1 MRRSNILALLLTL
14 VIIWLVSVAYLAGTP
29 ATTNTP
35 VNTQTIIKPDVGLL
49 FLPDAGQP
57 RPIDLEYVIDQI
69 PLTLTETRG
78 VSSNVTIH
86 YIRGNN
92 IDTEG
97 RATKWAFGI
106 RYENQSSLL
115 YYDDVSGW
123 QWIPWQ
129 GEFPGQEIINGSF
142 IPPKDLVRKNIGILF
157 GSTPI
162 QTDQIQLM
170 ELGNGIYTVTL
181 NRQDRQQILLFDAT
195 TGALIPSYA

>member
-1 MRRSNILALLLTL
+1 MRRSNIFALLLML

-35 VNTQTIIKPDVGLL
+35 VNTQTIIRPDVGLL
-49 FLPDAGQP
+49 PLPDAGQP
-57 RPIDLEYVIDQI
+57 RPIALEYVVDQI
-69 PLTLTETRG
+69 PSTLIETKG
-78 VSSNVTIH
+78 VSSNITIH

-106 RYENQSSLL
+106 RYENQSALL
-115 YYDDVSGW
+115 YYDVLGW

-129 GEFPGQEIINGSF
+129 GEFPGQEIRNGSF
-142 IPPKDLVRKNIGILF
+142 TPPKDLVRKNIGILF
-157 GSTPI
+157 GSTPL
-162 QTDQIQLM
+162 QKDQIQLL

-181 NRQDRQQILLFDAT
+181 NRQDSQQILLFDAT

>member
-1 MRRSNILALLLTL
+1 MRRSNILVLLLTL
-14 VIIWLVSVAYLAGTP
+14 VIIWLISVAYLAGTP
-29 ATTNTP
+29 ATTNPP
-35 VNTQTIIKPDVGLL
+35 VNTQTLIKPDVGLL

-57 RPIDLEYVIDQI
+57 RPIALEYVIDQI
-69 PLTLTETRG
+69 PSALIETKK

-97 RATKWAFGI
+97 RATKWAFGV
-106 RYENQSSLL
+106 RYENESALL
-115 YYDDVSGW
+115 YYDMSGW

-157 GSTPI
+157 GPTPT
-162 QTDQIQLM
+162 QKDQLPIL